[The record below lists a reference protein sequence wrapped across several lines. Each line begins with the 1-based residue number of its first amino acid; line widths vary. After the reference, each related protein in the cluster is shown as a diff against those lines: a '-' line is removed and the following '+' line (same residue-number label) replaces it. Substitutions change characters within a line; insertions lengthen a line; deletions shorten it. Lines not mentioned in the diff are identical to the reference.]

1 MSTVRDQQ
9 RFLLHPFDWYRQQ
22 RDSTPVQYDEVSGIW
37 SVFRFDDVQ
46 EALSNHVVFSSAS
59 GRGDS
64 TMANP
69 LGASMISSDPPRHR
83 QLRSLVNQAFTP
95 RTVARLEPRI
105 TAIVQELLDGITP
118 RGSDEETID
127 LIEALAYP
135 LPVIVIAELLGI
147 PHEERNQFKQW
158 SDAIIVGSR
167 AAGMPGRNPQAEM
180 GAYFSRLIQE
190 RRKQGSASGDQETD
204 TTRGDLISALLAAE
218 VEGER
223 LSMVDVL
230 GFCVLLLVA
239 GNETTTNL
247 IGNAILCFDEHPDC
261 WEQIRSQPAAL
272 IPGAIEEVLRYRS
285 PVQSMFRTTA
295 VPVEMHNRVIPEGVP
310 LVAWIGAANRDE
322 RQFPEPDRFDIQRNP
337 NRHLAFGHGIHFC
350 LGAPLARLEAKIA
363 LEALLQRFNHISRIR
378 EIPLEP
384 QPSTIVYGVK
394 HLPLRVQ
401 AG

>member
-69 LGASMISSDPPRHR
+69 LGASMISSDLPRHR

-105 TAIVQELLDGITP
+105 TAIVQGLLDGITP

-147 PHEERNQFKQW
+147 PQEERSQFKQW

-190 RRKQGSASGDQETD
+190 RRKQGSASGDQQAD

-272 IPGAIEEVLRYRS
+272 IPAAIEEVLRYRS
-285 PVQSMFRTTA
+285 P
-295 VPVEMHNRVIPEGVP
+295 
-310 LVAWIGAANRDE
+310 
-322 RQFPEPDRFDIQRNP
+322 
-337 NRHLAFGHGIHFC
+337 
-350 LGAPLARLEAKIA
+350 
-363 LEALLQRFNHISRIR
+363 
-378 EIPLEP
+378 
-384 QPSTIVYGVK
+384 
-394 HLPLRVQ
+394 
-401 AG
+401 

>member
-1 MSTVRDQQ
+1 
-9 RFLLHPFDWYRQQ
+9 
-22 RDSTPVQYDEVSGIW
+22 
-37 SVFRFDDVQ
+37 
-46 EALSNHVVFSSAS
+46 
-59 GRGDS
+59 
-64 TMANP
+64 
-69 LGASMISSDPPRHR
+69 
-83 QLRSLVNQAFTP
+83 VNQAFTP

-105 TAIVQELLDGITP
+105 TAIVQELLDSITA

-147 PHEERNQFKQW
+147 PYEERKQFKQW

-190 RRKQGSASGDQETD
+190 RREQQAPASGDQQTD

-218 VEGER
+218 LEGER
-223 LSMVDVL
+223 LSIVDVL

-247 IGNAILCFDEHPDC
+247 IANAILCFDEHPDC
-261 WEQIRSQPAAL
+261 WDQIRSQPAAL
-272 IPGAIEEVLRYRS
+272 IPSAVEEVLRYRS
-285 PVQSMFRTTA
+285 PVQSMFRTTTM
-295 VPVEMHNRVIPEGVP
+295 PVEMNNRVIPEGAP

-322 RQFPEPDRFDIQRNP
+322 RQFADPDRFDIERSP

-384 QPSTIVYGVK
+384 QPSTIIYGVK